1 MQGLNDLRRVFWKIR
16 VHCFTQ
22 PHTTL
27 HYTTLH
33 YIASN
38 YITVHHIHTTQSVH
52 THTQLTHTYS
62 STHDLII
69 LNQHQSVTIS
79 FLFPAFPL
87 PSLGLSSQCCSR
99 HVGKNG
105 LPCAVLLL
113 GCLAHLVLECCR
125 VGSCALDEIDVR
137 SSLEYWAH
145 WWYQGPQFT
154 TACCVSYVYIL
165 LVAIA
170 ANANN
175 FIPSF

>member
-1 MQGLNDLRRVFWKIR
+1 MILEGFFGRSGSIA
-16 VHCFTQ
+16 
-22 PHTTL
+22 L
-27 HYTTLH
+27 HSPTLH
-33 YIASN
+33 YITLHCTTLPRIILQ
-38 YITVHHIHTTQSVH
+38 YIIYIQHNLSTH

-62 STHDLII
+62 STQDLII

-99 HVGKNG
+99 HAGKNG

-113 GCLAHLVLECCR
+113 GCLAHLFLECCG